1 MWAMQLVAP
10 QKFKRVMIDAPDQ
23 ETLGPGEVIAELVA
37 GGLCGSDLP
46 TFFGRSGGQSIRET
60 VPGAPMHEVV
70 GKVLA
75 TRSARLKVGDFV
87 VGALPQYIGI
97 AEQFRCPD
105 SNLVRMDPRLPR
117 IEAVT
122 AQPVATV
129 LNSVARIPTELPNRR
144 AAVFGLGPLGL
155 AFCHV
160 LKSKGFEV
168 TGIDRV
174 DRSEVV
180 EHFGIDHFVHDS
192 VEHWARQVNQME
204 GPAVVVDA
212 IGHDQDL
219 VIAAIGV
226 LAAHGHFVEFGLAEE
241 WAVLPLRK
249 FLQKH
254 LSMHACTTTDWIRF
268 LEEGQ
273 RYVAEHPEL
282 YEIGVTH
289 RFHPWDAQKAFEL
302 HSVPQQGRL
311 KVLLVPGLEAPT
323 E

>member
-1 MWAMQLVAP
+1 
-10 QKFKRVMIDAPDQ
+10 MIDAPDK
-23 ETLGPGEVIAELVA
+23 ETLEPGEVIAELVA

-46 TFFGRSGGQSIRET
+46 TFFGRTSGSSSREI

-75 TRSARLKVGDFV
+75 TRSARLKVGDLV

-105 SNLVRMDPRLPR
+105 SNLVPVDPRLPQ

-129 LNSVARIPTELPNRR
+129 LNSVARIPAELPNRH

-174 DRSEVV
+174 DRSEVA

-192 VEHWARQVNQME
+192 VEQWVQKGEQTEA
-204 GPAVVVDA
+204 PAVVVDA

-219 VIAAIGV
+219 VIAAIKA
-226 LAAHGHFVEFGLAEE
+226 LAPHGHFVEFGLAEK
-241 WAVLPLRK
+241 WAVFPLKK

-311 KVLLVPGLEAPT
+311 KVLLVPSMEAPA